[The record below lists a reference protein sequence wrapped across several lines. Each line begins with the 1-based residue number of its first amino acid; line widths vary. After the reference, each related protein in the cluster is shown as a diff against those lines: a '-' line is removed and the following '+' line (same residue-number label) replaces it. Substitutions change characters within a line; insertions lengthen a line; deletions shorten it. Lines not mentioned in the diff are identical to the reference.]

1 MVYSVAFGLSR
12 ILVLPLLLK
21 LPVVSILVRPFAVH
35 FAKGPWTLSLPI
47 SHWPLLVR
55 SFTMGLTT
63 LMNWE
68 FAESLFDA
76 YVPQVTLLF
85 VMTNLPSDIFT
96 SRSKLPL
103 LLQILM

>member
-1 MVYSVAFGLSR
+1 MFLFTTFSSMVYSVAFGLSR

-21 LPVVSILVRPFAVH
+21 LPVVSNLVRPFVAH
-35 FAKGPWTLSLPI
+35 FARGSWTLSLPM

-55 SFTMGLTT
+55 SFTMGLMT

-76 YVPQVTLLF
+76 FVPQVMFLF
-85 VMTNLPSDIFT
+85 VNGKSIF
-96 SRSKLPL
+96 
-103 LLQILM
+103 